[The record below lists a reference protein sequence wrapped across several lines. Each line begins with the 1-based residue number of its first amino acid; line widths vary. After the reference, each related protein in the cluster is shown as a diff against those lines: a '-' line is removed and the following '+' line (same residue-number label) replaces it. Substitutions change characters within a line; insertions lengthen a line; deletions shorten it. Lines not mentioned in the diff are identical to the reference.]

1 MSNPRND
8 EQILQADDRE
18 QDRREREEFERHYQE
33 YLETNRAFMKAMRSE
48 FSINQQK
55 ETK

>member
-1 MSNPRND
+1 MNPRND

-48 FSINQQK
+48 FSINQGK
-55 ETK
+55 DDGR